1 MKTYL
6 AIWIVLVLLIA
17 AGSLVAAVGTEGFL
31 QYTFVPRWR
40 WRGRW
45 RGPGPWPWRWPYGP
59 RWWYVPYV
67 EYFEDGSDAEVD
79 EKEVG
84 EQGEGTSRDQDYV
97 EEGGEVV
104 KVKAVKKEVPIDKVE
119 GAVEGFDSVPAP
131 KLQAWL
137 KTHGKMAKDGFV
149 NGSGYP
155 NGMNVP
161 RSVRYSIPSGSE
173 IPAKPITDDLYQ
185 FPPDG
190 PSPAVGL
197 YKSTSAADYLLL
209 SDTFPV
215 EPGANAPNKISCVN
229 SRSCY
234 ATDFDRLLQQGGN
247 YRQVTNNYK
256 RGYPDSCS
264 SPYQELV
271 LSFYKSD
278 GPTIDVPANCA

>member
-6 AIWIVLVLLIA
+6 TLWIALVLLLTIA
-17 AGSLVAAVGTEGFL
+17 AITAAAGTEGFL
-31 QYTFVPRWR
+31 QYIFVPRWR
-40 WRGRW
+40 SGRRW
-45 RGPGPWPWRWPYGP
+45 WGPGPWPWRWPYGP

-67 EYFEDGSDAEVD
+67 ERFEDASGELVGAGAAEETTATAVVAVPNE
-79 EKEVG
+79 EKPV
-84 EQGEGTSRDQDYV
+84 
-97 EEGGEVV
+97 
-104 KVKAVKKEVPIDKVE
+104 DKVE
-119 GAVEGFDSVPAP
+119 GAPDVEGFDSVPAP

-155 NGMNVP
+155 NGVNVP
-161 RSVRYSIPSGSE
+161 RSVRYSVPSGSE
-173 IPAKPITDDLYQ
+173 IPAKPVTDDLYQ

-190 PSPAVGL
+190 PAPAVGL
-197 YKSTSAADYLLL
+197 YKSRSAADYLLL
-209 SDTFPV
+209 SDEIPV
-215 EPGANAPNKISCVN
+215 EESANAPSRISCVN

-247 YRQVTNNYK
+247 YRQITNNYK

-271 LSFYKSD
+271 LSFYKSA
-278 GPTIDVPANCA
+278 GLNVDVPANCA

>member
-6 AIWIVLVLLIA
+6 AIWIVLVILIA
-17 AGSLVAAVGTEGFL
+17 VAGVTAAVGAEGFL

-67 EYFEDGSDAEVD
+67 EYFEDGATAVEDTMNDAMDEEGEDKKNEKGVKSGAKGDAE
-79 EKEVG
+79 K
-84 EQGEGTSRDQDYV
+84 
-97 EEGGEVV
+97 
-104 KVKAVKKEVPIDKVE
+104 PIDKVE
-119 GAVEGFDSVPAP
+119 GAPDMEGFDSVPAP
-131 KLQAWL
+131 QLQAWL

-190 PSPAVGL
+190 PAPAVGL

-209 SDTFPV
+209 SDEFPV

-234 ATDFDRLLQQGGN
+234 ATDFDRLLEQGGN
-247 YRQVTNNYK
+247 FRQVTNNYK

-278 GPTIDVPANCA
+278 GITVDAPANCL

>member
-6 AIWIVLVLLIA
+6 AIWIVLVILIA
-17 AGSLVAAVGTEGFL
+17 VASVTAAVGAEGFL

-67 EYFEDGSDAEVD
+67 EYFEDGAMAVEDAKEEVND
-79 EKEVG
+79 G
-84 EQGEGTSRDQDYV
+84 MG
-97 EEGGEVV
+97 EEGDDKKNEKGVV
-104 KVKAVKKEVPIDKVE
+104 AKPIDKVE
-119 GAVEGFDSVPAP
+119 GAPDVEGFDSVPAP
-131 KLQAWL
+131 QLQAWL

-155 NGMNVP
+155 NGMDVP

-190 PSPAVGL
+190 PAPAVGL

-209 SDTFPV
+209 SDTIPV
-215 EPGANAPNKISCVN
+215 EQGANAPNKISCVN

-234 ATDFDRLLQQGGN
+234 ATDFDRLLAQGGN
-247 YRQVTNNYK
+247 YRQITNNYK

-278 GPTIDVPANCA
+278 GPTIDVPANCL

>member
-6 AIWIVLVLLIA
+6 AIWVVLFVLIA
-17 AGSLVAAVGTEGFL
+17 AAAITAAASTEGFM
-31 QYTFVPRWR
+31 QYVFVPRWR
-40 WRGRW
+40 WRRRW
-45 RGPGPWPWRWPYGP
+45 WGPGPWPWRWPYGP

-67 EYFEDGSDAEVD
+67 ENFEDASGGMGD
-79 EKEVG
+79 G
-84 EQGEGTSRDQDYV
+84 EEMLTMEMKRERPV
-97 EEGGEVV
+97 N
-104 KVKAVKKEVPIDKVE
+104 KVE
-119 GAVEGFDSVPAP
+119 GTPDIEGFDSVPAP

-155 NGMNVP
+155 NGVVQSATM
-161 RSVRYSIPSGSE
+161 RYSIPSGSE
-173 IPAKPITDDLYQ
+173 IPAKPITDDIYQ

-209 SDTFPV
+209 SDEFPV
-215 EPGANAPNKISCVN
+215 EPGANSPSKISCVN

-234 ATDFDRLLQQGGN
+234 ATDFDRLLEQGGN
-247 YRQVTNNYK
+247 FRQVTNNYK

-278 GPTIDVPANCA
+278 GPTIDVPANCL

>member
-6 AIWIVLVLLIA
+6 SIWLVLVV
-17 AGSLVAAVGTEGFL
+17 LVAVASVTAAVSTEGFL

-40 WRGRW
+40 AHRRW
-45 RGPGPWPWRWPYGP
+45 WGPGPWPWRWPYGP

-67 EYFEDGSDAEVD
+67 EPFEDASGNVVATDTEREEE
-79 EKEVG
+79 EKEPVA
-84 EQGEGTSRDQDYV
+84 
-97 EEGGEVV
+97 
-104 KVKAVKKEVPIDKVE
+104 KPIEKVE
-119 GAVEGFDSVPAP
+119 GTPDIEGFDSVPAP

-137 KTHGKMAKDGFV
+137 KTHGRMAKDGFV

-155 NGMNVP
+155 NGMDIP

-173 IPAKPITDDLYQ
+173 IPATPITDNLYQ

-190 PSPAVGL
+190 PSPATGL

-209 SDTFPV
+209 SDEFPV
-215 EPGANAPNKISCVN
+215 EEGANAPSRISCVN

-234 ATDFDRLLQQGGN
+234 ATDFDRLLAQGGN
-247 YRQVTNNYK
+247 YRQITNNYK

-278 GPTIDVPANCA
+278 GLRVDAPANCL

>member
-6 AIWIVLVLLIA
+6 TIWIVLVVLIA
-17 AGSLVAAVGTEGFL
+17 VASVTAAVSTEGFL

-40 WRGRW
+40 SCGRW
-45 RGPGPWPWRWPYGP
+45 QGPGPWPWRWPYGP
-59 RWWYVPYV
+59 RWWYVTYMEP
-67 EYFEDGSDAEVD
+67 FEDASGALVDTPKTAEEIQQEV
-79 EKEVG
+79 EK
-84 EQGEGTSRDQDYV
+84 
-97 EEGGEVV
+97 
-104 KVKAVKKEVPIDKVE
+104 PIEKVE
-119 GAVEGFDSVPAP
+119 GTPDIEGFDSVPAP

-137 KTHGKMAKDGFV
+137 KTHGKMGDRDLPPLKDGFV

-155 NGMNVP
+155 NGMDIP

-173 IPAKPITDDLYQ
+173 IPATPITDNLYQ

-190 PSPAVGL
+190 PSPATGL

-209 SDTFPV
+209 SDSLPV
-215 EPGANAPNKISCVN
+215 ESSADAPSRISCVN

-234 ATDFDRLLQQGGN
+234 ATDFDRLLMQGGN
-247 YRQVTNNYK
+247 YRQITNNYK

-278 GPTIDVPANCA
+278 GPTVDVPANCL